1 MCGYHIRA
9 DAAGIHVSGGRDGLY
24 GRYVLSWWLSN
35 TLDTAFCLDALQAAL
50 RLARPGIFNTDQG
63 VQFTSGDFTGELEI
77 AGVLINMD
85 GRVVSLTIFLSSGC
99 GGRLSTRTSIPMPM
113 RPCPSW
119 RLA

>member
-50 RLARPGIFNTDQG
+50 RLAYLLFVWTAR
-63 VQFTSGDFTGELEI
+63 SR
-77 AGVLINMD
+77 
-85 GRVVSLTIFLSSGC
+85 GRKAL
-99 GGRLSTRTSIPMPM
+99 GRLTDAHLADIGLTRRDATAEAGKWFWM
-113 RPCPSW
+113 
-119 RLA
+119 A